1 MMYTPI
7 KYTEEDN
14 GLYNYRRNG
23 TSFVRR
29 FAEYCVLGLELEL
42 NELPKTLLSDL

>member
-23 TSFVRR
+23 TSFVS
-29 FAEYCVLGLELEL
+29 GLR
-42 NELPKTLLSDL
+42 NIACWD